1 MIRPESPNGETYA
14 GIITGIR
21 KRWEDNTMLKR
32 NRLWTKDF
40 SCITLA
46 TVLSAVGGEAMNLP
60 VSLLV
65 FDETQSAFLSSLIMI
80 CGVLPDILLPI
91 LIAPLIDKGGK
102 KKWIVGMDLLL
113 AALYAAMGFWAGR
126 HTFRFLLYLLFTL
139 AAGTI
144 SVLYRL
150 AYAAWYPDLIPR
162 GLEQKGYAVSSMLYP
177 TVIIVMSPAAAFL
190 YGKLTMAQIFFLV
203 SGITLCS
210 VLTESLIRET
220 RKAAAVS
227 SYTLRQYRTDLRE
240 GFAFLKREK
249 GIRNIYANMSVMQG
263 TANGMSI
270 TTQFYYQTQPY
281 LGATMLGF
289 LLSAEMTGRLFGGLL
304 QYKKELPVRKRYPF
318 TKAVYLIYSLADM
331 ALLFLP
337 YPAMLAN
344 RFLCGSL
351 GICSGTIRETAVQSY
366 LPEQMRA
373 RVNAFFNVLFAVGGV
388 CFQFLAGALGQI
400 LPYRAVA
407 VLLSVVALGSIFL
420 FIVLPAADN
429 RPVFEAVRK

>member
-1 MIRPESPNGETYA
+1 
-14 GIITGIR
+14 
-21 KRWEDNTMLKR
+21 MLKR

-190 YGKLTMAQIFFLV
+190 YGKLTMAQIFFLFSV
-203 SGITLCS
+203 ITLCS
-210 VLTESLIRET
+210 VLT
-220 RKAAAVS
+220 
-227 SYTLRQYRTDLRE
+227 
-240 GFAFLKREK
+240 
-249 GIRNIYANMSVMQG
+249 
-263 TANGMSI
+263 
-270 TTQFYYQTQPY
+270 
-281 LGATMLGF
+281 
-289 LLSAEMTGRLFGGLL
+289 
-304 QYKKELPVRKRYPF
+304 
-318 TKAVYLIYSLADM
+318 
-331 ALLFLP
+331 
-337 YPAMLAN
+337 
-344 RFLCGSL
+344 
-351 GICSGTIRETAVQSY
+351 
-366 LPEQMRA
+366 
-373 RVNAFFNVLFAVGGV
+373 
-388 CFQFLAGALGQI
+388 
-400 LPYRAVA
+400 
-407 VLLSVVALGSIFL
+407 
-420 FIVLPAADN
+420 
-429 RPVFEAVRK
+429 